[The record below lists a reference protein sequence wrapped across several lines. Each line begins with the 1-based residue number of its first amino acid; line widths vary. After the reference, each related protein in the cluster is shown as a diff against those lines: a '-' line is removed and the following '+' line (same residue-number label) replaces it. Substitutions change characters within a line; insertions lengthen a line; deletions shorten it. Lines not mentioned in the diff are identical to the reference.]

1 MSSLFEP
8 TNREKILGGRYK
20 IISQLGAGGF
30 GQTFLAQD
38 IHLPGSPRCVVKQ
51 LKPKTTEEESL
62 KIARRLFDT
71 EAKVLARLGSH
82 NQIPR
87 LLAHFEDNRE
97 FYLVL
102 ELIEG
107 ESLTQEI
114 VSGQPWSEAEVK
126 NLIQDVLQVLT
137 FVHEQQVIH
146 RDIKPSNLI
155 RRHGDGTIVLIDF
168 GAVKQVTTQI
178 TKSLSEQSST
188 ICIGTAG
195 YMANEQLAG
204 HPHFSSDIYAVGILG
219 IQALTGVHP
228 KNFSIDVRTSEIL
241 WHDRAPQVSAQF
253 RAFLDRMVRYDF
265 RDRYPTAKEA
275 LETLQNLS
283 RISLESPHPHPSAH
297 SPQLNSTPTHL
308 QDVRRSSTPVTVPR
322 LTQRQFLTRRQLP
335 NQKQSFNLWP
345 IFSVITSVVLTF
357 TLTKTF
363 LPTVIEKTIYQFIH
377 LPGENSTERPD
388 NQATPSFPVS
398 PNLEEL
404 TPPSPTPTPSPSPID
419 PAFTSRLSK
428 LSLPQL
434 LSEANRLRQAGE
446 YQEALAAYDQAI
458 TRNSTIPEAHWGRC
472 YSLNKLQRS
481 TDALSACDRALVLK
495 PNYPEAL
502 SSKGYALERQK
513 NYQQAFQSTEQA
525 IKLNP
530 KFAEAWSNQGVALL
544 ELNRPSEALK
554 AFEEATTLKPNYAE
568 AWANRGAALWR
579 LKRYDDAI
587 TSLDKALEIQPN
599 YKNAIYLRKQAQ
611 TQLGNASED

>member
-8 TNREKILGGRYK
+8 TNQETTLGGRYK

-30 GQTFLAQD
+30 GHTFLAQD
-38 IHLPGSPRCVVKQ
+38 LHLPGSPRCVVKQ
-51 LKPKTTEEESL
+51 LKPKSREEENL

-71 EAKVLARLGSH
+71 EANVLAQLGSH

-87 LLAHFEDNRE
+87 LLAHFEENRE
-97 FYLVL
+97 FYLIL

-107 ESLTQEI
+107 ESLTQDI

-126 NLIQDVLQVLT
+126 NLLQDVLQVLS

-155 RRHGDGTIVLIDF
+155 RRHSDGRIVLIDF
-168 GAVKQVTTQI
+168 GAVKQVSTQI
-178 TKSLSEQSST
+178 ITSLSEQSST

-204 HPHFSSDIYAVGILG
+204 HPHFSSDIYGVGVLG
-219 IQALTGVHP
+219 IQALTGLHP

-241 WHDRAPQVSAQF
+241 WHDRAPDVSPQF
-253 RAFLDRMVRYDF
+253 KAFLDRMVRYDF

-283 RISLESPHPHPSAH
+283 RISLEPPHPVHSQELNGHSTHP
-297 SPQLNSTPTHL
+297 QEVY
-308 QDVRRSSTPVTVPR
+308 QSSVPVTVPQV
-322 LTQRQFLTRRQLP
+322 TQRQSLRRKLLP
-335 NQKQSFNLWP
+335 NQKQPFNPWP
-345 IFSVITSVVLTF
+345 IFSVLASVVVTF

-377 LPGENSTERPD
+377 LSGESSTERPD
-388 NQATPSFPVS
+388 SQATPSLLGSPSLDLTFPS
-398 PNLEEL
+398 
-404 TPPSPTPTPSPSPID
+404 PSPTPSPRAID
-419 PAFTSRLSK
+419 PAFAASLAK

-434 LSEANRLRQAGE
+434 LSEANRLRQAGK
-446 YQEALAAYDQAI
+446 YQEALVAYDQAI

-472 YSLNKLQRS
+472 YSLNKLQNS
-481 TDALSACDRALVLK
+481 KDALSACDRALVLK

-513 NYQQAFQSTEQA
+513 NYQQAFQSAEQA

-530 KFAEAWSNQGVALL
+530 KFAEAWTNQGVALL
-544 ELNRPSEALK
+544 EMNRPTEALK
-554 AFEEATTLKPNYAE
+554 AFEQATTLKPNYAE

-579 LKRYDDAI
+579 LKRYDDALA
-587 TSLDKALEIQPN
+587 SLDKALQIQPN
-599 YKNAIYLRKQAQ
+599 YKNAINLRQQAL
-611 TQLGNASED
+611 TQLDNLPQD